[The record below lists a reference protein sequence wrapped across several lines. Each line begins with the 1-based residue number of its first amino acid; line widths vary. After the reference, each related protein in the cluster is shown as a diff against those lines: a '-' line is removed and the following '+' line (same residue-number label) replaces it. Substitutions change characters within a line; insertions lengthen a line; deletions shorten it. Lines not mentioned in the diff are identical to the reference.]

1 MFIKHISTTK
11 KEMKNVDAFVKKI
24 QNFQK
29 YFRLQLI

>member
-1 MFIKHISTTK
+1 MFIKNISTTK
-11 KEMKNVDAFVKKI
+11 KIKNVDAFVKKI